1 MLWATD
7 PFREIERMRRE
18 MDRVFSRIPFL
29 GATEYEIPLV
39 NLYDN
44 KDSII
49 LVAEIPGIPKDQI
62 NLNFSDGNL
71 VISGKRELSR
81 YGKSELLRQEQ
92 PEGEFEKSVRI
103 PVRIDST
110 GIKAKFEDGM
120 LTVVLPKSEE
130 AKPKQ
135 INIES

>member
-71 VISGKRELSR
+71 VISGKRELS
-81 YGKSELLRQEQ
+81 G
-92 PEGEFEKSVRI
+92 
-103 PVRIDST
+103 
-110 GIKAKFEDGM
+110 
-120 LTVVLPKSEE
+120 TVNRNS
-130 AKPKQ
+130 
-135 INIES
+135 